1 MEKGS
6 EQVLT
11 CEHGE
16 RRRKKGRKKGK
27 RRSKER
33 KDREWKEE
41 GVKKVSGEERRY

>member
-1 MEKGS
+1 MNTVSGEGREGKKES

-33 KDREWKEE
+33 KDREWK
-41 GVKKVSGEERRY
+41 V